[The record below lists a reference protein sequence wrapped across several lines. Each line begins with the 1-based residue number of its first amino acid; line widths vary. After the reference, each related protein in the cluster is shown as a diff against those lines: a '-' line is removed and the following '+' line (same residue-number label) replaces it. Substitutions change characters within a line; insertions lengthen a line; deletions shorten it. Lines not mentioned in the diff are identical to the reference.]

1 MIEIGKINR
10 LKVVR
15 QSDLGYMLSDG
26 EKEILM
32 HYKQAAKVLEKDEMV
47 DVYIYT
53 DKENRPTA
61 TMHPTVLQMGKPAF
75 ATVVQV
81 LPGIG
86 VFVDN
91 QTPKDL
97 LVSKDYL
104 PYDEQRWPQV
114 GDRLFLELKMKK
126 NALMA
131 KPVNR
136 FDVKSLAPDLIYTA
150 GQRCRAFV
158 LRLAEKG
165 AGLITDD
172 RIYVFV
178 PLHQYRKPLRLGE
191 EVMVTITKMLDHEA
205 YGTLNEHK
213 EILMD
218 DDKKLLLE
226 YLKSHAFLKLTAKS
240 TKEEVESYFPLLSR
254 KAFKRA
260 YGNLYKEGLI
270 WLDEE
275 KTYLKQ

>member
-86 VFVDN
+86 VFV
-91 QTPKDL
+91 TIKHRKIYWFPKTICRMMN
-97 LVSKDYL
+97 S
-104 PYDEQRWPQV
+104 V
-114 GDRLFLELKMKK
+114 GRKWAIGCFWNLK
-126 NALMA
+126 
-131 KPVNR
+131 
-136 FDVKSLAPDLIYTA
+136 
-150 GQRCRAFV
+150 
-158 LRLAEKG
+158 
-165 AGLITDD
+165 
-172 RIYVFV
+172 
-178 PLHQYRKPLRLGE
+178 
-191 EVMVTITKMLDHEA
+191 
-205 YGTLNEHK
+205 
-213 EILMD
+213 
-218 DDKKLLLE
+218 
-226 YLKSHAFLKLTAKS
+226 
-240 TKEEVESYFPLLSR
+240 
-254 KAFKRA
+254 
-260 YGNLYKEGLI
+260 
-270 WLDEE
+270 
-275 KTYLKQ
+275 